1 MRLER
6 RFAILDGLLEAPPSR
21 SSAGEMSSIC
31 AKRRDRVMGITVSL
45 SRRIGPLPEVCWSFD
60 QRNSRRYRLHTP
72 AHEHSAFELPPPNS
86 PRLFS
91 RAGPLHQNLARA
103 PPKPASRPTH
113 KKKTPPRPHNSLY
126 KSMRRLHLHF
136 NLRDRLARV
145 EVLRAGLAA
154 VHDRLAAVDLEGVVE
169 ELEALGR
176 LRVAAVGE
184 PAVRLQEDGRPEVL
198 VRVPPVRGAR
208 GRAARTQHAFV
219 EPVEL
224 GAVGLALIV
233 LDGHV
238 DVRLRLK
245 EGLDRLVLLVKVG
258 HVRHCNK
265 KEKREGERR
274 GGECAHFYSLL
285 AVVVVVCGFP
295 GVVVV
300 VRVVVVM
307 LRDVQR
313 AYPNP

>member
-1 MRLER
+1 
-6 RFAILDGLLEAPPSR
+6 
-21 SSAGEMSSIC
+21 
-31 AKRRDRVMGITVSL
+31 
-45 SRRIGPLPEVCWSFD
+45 
-60 QRNSRRYRLHTP
+60 
-72 AHEHSAFELPPPNS
+72 
-86 PRLFS
+86 
-91 RAGPLHQNLARA
+91 
-103 PPKPASRPTH
+103 
-113 KKKTPPRPHNSLY
+113 
-126 KSMRRLHLHF
+126 MRRLHLHF

-169 ELEALGR
+169 ELETLGR

-238 DVRLRLK
+238 DARLRLK

-258 HVRHCNK
+258 HVRHCH
-265 KEKREGERR
+265 KRRRERGRGEVVSARI
-274 GGECAHFYSLL
+274 FYSLL
-285 AVVVVVCGFP
+285 AVVVVVVCGVP